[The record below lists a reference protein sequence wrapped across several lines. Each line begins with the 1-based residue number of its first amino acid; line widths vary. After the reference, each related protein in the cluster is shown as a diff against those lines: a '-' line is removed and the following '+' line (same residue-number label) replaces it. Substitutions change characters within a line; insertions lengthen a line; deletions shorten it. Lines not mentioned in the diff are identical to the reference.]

1 ASERAAVDGRSGS
14 RRDVPMTYR
23 ALGTAN
29 AIASG
34 VFGLAALLVPTAL
47 ASLYAITFDGAAVY
61 VARLLGGSY
70 VGYAIA
76 SFLTR
81 DTSDRATR
89 RAIAAAN
96 GFAWAA
102 GCVVSTFVQL
112 QGLANGFGWA
122 TAALELGF
130 AVGWIWTYLAERP
143 SRPEPQGAAA
153 R

>member
-1 ASERAAVDGRSGS
+1 
-14 RRDVPMTYR
+14 MTYR
-23 ALGTAN
+23 TVATAN
-29 AIASG
+29 AIASA

-47 ASLYAITFDGAAVY
+47 ASLYGITFDDAAVY
-61 VARLLGGSY
+61 AARLLGGSY

-81 DTSDRATR
+81 DTADPATR

-96 GFAWAA
+96 VFAWAT
-102 GCVVSTFVQL
+102 GCVVSTFAQV

-122 TAALELGF
+122 TAALELIF
-130 AVGWIWTYLAERP
+130 AVAWIWTYRAERA
-143 SRPEPQGAAA
+143 SRSEPQRAPA

>member
-1 ASERAAVDGRSGS
+1 
-14 RRDVPMTYR
+14 MTYR
-23 ALGTAN
+23 TIATAN
-29 AIASG
+29 AIASV
-34 VFGLAALLVPTAL
+34 VFGLAALLAPTAL
-47 ASLYAITFDGAAVY
+47 ASLYAITFDNAAVY

-96 GFAWAA
+96 VFAWAT
-102 GCVVSTFVQL
+102 GCVVSTFAQV

-122 TAALELGF
+122 TAALELLF
-130 AVGWIWTYLAERP
+130 AIAWIRAYLAERAGRSAP
-143 SRPEPQGAAA
+143 LGAPA

>member
-1 ASERAAVDGRSGS
+1 
-14 RRDVPMTYR
+14 MTYR
-23 ALGTAN
+23 TIATAN
-29 AIASG
+29 AIAS
-34 VFGLAALLVPTAL
+34 VLFGLAALLVPTAL

-81 DTSDRATR
+81 DTADPATR

-96 GFAWAA
+96 VFAWVS
-102 GCVVSTFVQL
+102 GCVVSTFVQV

-122 TAALELGF
+122 TAALELVF
-130 AVGWIWTYLAERP
+130 ALAWIWTYLA
-143 SRPEPQGAAA
+143 A
-153 R
+153 

>member
-1 ASERAAVDGRSGS
+1 
-14 RRDVPMTYR
+14 MTYR
-23 ALGTAN
+23 AIATAN
-29 AIASG
+29 AIAS
-34 VFGLAALLVPTAL
+34 VTFGLAALLVPTAL

-81 DTSDRATR
+81 DASDPATR

-102 GCVVSTFVQL
+102 GCVVSTFVQV
-112 QGLANGFGWA
+112 QGLANVFGWA
-122 TAALELGF
+122 TAGLELVF
-130 AVGWIWTYLAERP
+130 ALGWIWTYLAERAGHP
-143 SRPEPQGAAA
+143 APQRATRNDSRTPAA
-153 R
+153 

>member
-1 ASERAAVDGRSGS
+1 
-14 RRDVPMTYR
+14 MTYR
-23 ALGTAN
+23 TIATAN
-29 AIASG
+29 AIAS
-34 VFGLAALLVPTAL
+34 VLFGLAALLVPTAL

-81 DTSDRATR
+81 DTSDPATR

-96 GFAWAA
+96 VFAWAT
-102 GCVVSTFVQL
+102 GCGVSTFAQV

-122 TAALELGF
+122 TAALELVF
-130 AVGWIWTYLAERP
+130 AIAWIWTYAAER
-143 SRPEPQGAAA
+143 SR
-153 R
+153 